1 MVNVVVAVTGGLAEP
16 DVGRV
21 MPSSE
26 LNTGG
31 LMLTEVALVVAHV
44 TVVVCPA
51 LTDVG
56 LTVNVVT
63 WGGTGWATFT
73 VTICAGVDP
82 ELPFATAL

>member
-1 MVNVVVAVTGGLAEP
+1 MVYVVVAVTGGLAEP

-44 TVVVCPA
+44 IVVV
-51 LTDVG
+51 
-56 LTVNVVT
+56 
-63 WGGTGWATFT
+63 
-73 VTICAGVDP
+73 
-82 ELPFATAL
+82 